1 MSPRMSADERRE
13 QTIRAAMAEFARS
26 GFDGTST
33 AAIAERVGV
42 SQPYLFRL
50 FPSKRALF
58 LAAAERCFDEIE
70 LAMREAAGG
79 LYGGEAITAMG
90 HRYREIL
97 AGDPTL
103 LRFQLHIYAAAVDDP
118 ELRDLG
124 NAKWARLWRTI
135 GELSGETPEEVLRF
149 VSVGMLLNVLTA
161 FNIPFDRGERLPHVL
176 VEWSQHPYE
185 APVGSRAADHSPPV
199 PASSAAAEE
208 G

>member
-1 MSPRMSADERRE
+1 MSAEQRRE
-13 QTIRAAMAEFARS
+13 QTIRAAMDEFARS

-58 LAAAERCFDEIE
+58 LAAAERCFDDLE

-79 LYGGEAITAMG
+79 LYGGEAMTAMG
-90 HRYREIL
+90 NRYREIL
-97 AGDPTL
+97 AGDPRL
-103 LRFQLHIYAAAVDDP
+103 LRFQLQIYAAAVDDP
-118 ELRDLG
+118 ELRALG

-135 GELSGETPEEVLRF
+135 GEVSGETPEEVMRF

-161 FNIPFDRGERLPHVL
+161 FNIPFDKGERLPHVL
-176 VEWSQHPYE
+176 VEWSHHPHRVS
-185 APVGSRAADHSPPV
+185 AGSLAADHSPSV
-199 PASSAAAEE
+199 PASEDAAA
-208 G
+208 GKG

>member
-1 MSPRMSADERRE
+1 MSAEQRRE

-26 GFDGTST
+26 GFEGTST

-58 LAAAERCFDEIE
+58 LAAAERCFDDME

-79 LYGGEAITAMG
+79 LYGGEALTAMG

-103 LRFQLHIYAAAVDDP
+103 LRFQLQIYAAAVDDP
-118 ELRDLG
+118 ELRALG
-124 NAKWARLWRTI
+124 NAKWAKLWRTI
-135 GELSGETPEEVLRF
+135 GEISGETPEEVMRF

-161 FNIPFDRGERLPHVL
+161 FNIPFDAGERLPHVL
-176 VEWSQHPYE
+176 VEWSHHPN
-185 APVGSRAADHSPPV
+185 AVSGGSLAADHSPSV
-199 PASSAAAEE
+199 PADGRATTA
-208 G
+208 GKG

>member
-1 MSPRMSADERRE
+1 MSAEQRRE
-13 QTIRAAMAEFARS
+13 QTIRAAMSEFARS

-58 LAAAERCFDEIE
+58 LAAAERCFDDME
-70 LAMREAAGG
+70 LAMRESAGG

-90 HRYREIL
+90 HRYRQIL

-103 LRFQLHIYAAAVDDP
+103 LRFQLQIYAAAVDDP
-118 ELRDLG
+118 ELRALG
-124 NAKWARLWRTI
+124 NAKWAALWRTI
-135 GELSGETPEEVLRF
+135 GELSGESPEEVMRF

-161 FNIPFDRGERLPHVL
+161 FDIPFDRGERLPHVL
-176 VEWSQHPYE
+176 MEWSHHPSG
-185 APVGSRAADHSPPV
+185 ARVGRLAADHSD
-199 PASSAAAEE
+199 PAQASLHAAT
-208 G
+208 GGKG

>member
-1 MSPRMSADERRE
+1 MSADERRE

-58 LAAAERCFDEIE
+58 LAAAERCFDDMEQ
-70 LAMREAAGG
+70 AMCEAAGG
-79 LYGGEAITAMG
+79 LYGGEAMTAMG
-90 HRYREIL
+90 GRYRQIL

-103 LRFQLHIYAAAVDDP
+103 LRFQLQIYAAAVDDP
-118 ELRDLG
+118 ELRSLG
-124 NAKWARLWRTI
+124 NAKWAKLWRTI
-135 GELSGETPEEVLRF
+135 GELSGESPEEVMRF
-149 VSVGMLLNVLTA
+149 VAVGMLLNVLTA
-161 FNIPFDRGERLPHVL
+161 FNIPFDRGERLPRML

-185 APVGSRAADHSPPV
+185 APLGNRAADHAPSGQC
-199 PASSAAAEE
+199 SAGEE
-208 G
+208 

>member
-1 MSPRMSADERRE
+1 MSAEERRE

-26 GFDGTST
+26 GFEGTST

-58 LAAAERCFDEIE
+58 LAAAERCFDDME

-79 LYGGEAITAMG
+79 LYGAEALTAMG
-90 HRYREIL
+90 QRYRRIL
-97 AGDPTL
+97 ADDPTL
-103 LRFQLHIYAAAVDDP
+103 LRFQLQIYAAAVDDP
-118 ELRDLG
+118 QLRALG
-124 NAKWARLWRTI
+124 NAKWAKLWRAI
-135 GELSGETPEEVLRF
+135 GELSGETPEEVMRF

-161 FNIPFDRGERLPHVL
+161 FDIPCDTGERLPNVL
-176 VEWSQHPYE
+176 VEWSHHPHE
-185 APVGSRAADHSPPV
+185 VRAGSLAADRSSSSGESE
-199 PASSAAAEE
+199 PAAVAEQ